1 MRRPALLALA
11 AAAAAAAA
19 WWLLAPGPRAASGP
33 AEGQR
38 RLTARAERRDIE
50 AAVVASGFVRPVT
63 SSEIKAEVSGKVLRI
78 AVADGQAVRRG
89 DLLATLDPTL
99 ARADREEAAR
109 NLQLQRLNL
118 EKLGRERT
126 RAEALRAR
134 EFVSAREAEDAVT
147 AHEVAKLQ
155 LEVAQARLDKAE
167 ENLRRTELRAPH
179 DGVVSDIGVLE
190 GQIVVSAQSINSG
203 TPVMKVSGVDTLRVD
218 VNLNEFDATRVAVG
232 REAALTFDSLPGVR
246 RPGKVVFLAS
256 FGASDAKDKDV
267 RVFPCQIAFESGE
280 GVRPGISANARI
292 RLAAAKGAVA
302 VPVSAI
308 FVEDAARVAYVRG
321 AGGAWERREVE
332 VGLSDS
338 GWSEVTK
345 GLAEG
350 ETVSLVRP
358 AGLR

>member
-1 MRRPALLALA
+1 MKRPALIALCA
-11 AAAAAAAA
+11 AAAAVAA
-19 WWLLAPGPRAASGP
+19 WWSLADGPAPGGGGQ
-33 AEGQR
+33 EGMR

-99 ARADREEAAR
+99 AGADREEAAR

-118 EKLGRERT
+118 EKLARERA

-203 TPVMKVSGVDTLRVD
+203 TPVMKVSGVDSLRVD
-218 VNLNEFDATRVAVG
+218 VNLNEFDATRVEVG
-232 REAALTFDSLPGVR
+232 REASLTFDSLPGVR
-246 RPGKVVFLAS
+246 RSGKVAFLAS
-256 FGASDAKDKDV
+256 FGVSDAKDKDV
-267 RVFPCQIAFESGE
+267 RVFPCQIAFEAGE

-302 VPVSAI
+302 IPVSAV
-308 FVEDAARVAYVRG
+308 FVEDAARYAYVRS
-321 AGGAWERREVE
+321 ADGAWERRDIDI
-332 VGLSDS
+332 GLSDS
-338 GWSEVTK
+338 GWTEVTK
-345 GLAEG
+345 GIAEG
-350 ETVSLVRP
+350 DTVSLVRP